1 MVAYWGTPAQQQQQ
15 SDALQDAAGS
25 ALRFDIHGPQ
35 VSEAA
40 HPAASIPYEVLL
52 RVLGLGSV
60 NPKEREQVR
69 VPISLQVFVYASAD
83 AVLVALRSGDMVLRS
98 ES

>member
-1 MVAYWGTPAQQQQQ
+1 MPAQQQQQ
-15 SDALQDAAGS
+15 SVALRDAAGS
-25 ALRFDIHGPQ
+25 ALSFDIHGLQ

-83 AVLVALRSGDMVLRS
+83 AVSVALRSRNVVLRS
-98 ES
+98 DS